1 LQDHDASNRA
11 RALLTQ
17 LALLMMLGAGI
28 DHWGTWGVMA
38 DRTGRFRLDRR
49 GFLRTVGAAG
59 AVAATGGVTAACSS
73 GLQGADGSGGGSDAI
88 RIGYVSPETG
98 ALAPFGEAD
107 QFVISAFQE
116 HFAQNPIRVG
126 GRTYPVEILK
136 RDSQS
141 NSNRAADVAADL
153 ILNDGVHLML
163 VSSTPDTANPV
174 SDQCEANG
182 MPCVA
187 TVTPWQ
193 PWFFGRGGDPDSAF
207 KWTFNF
213 FWGLEDVEAV
223 YFDMWDK
230 VPTNRIA
237 GALWPNDPDGLAWG
251 NPSTGFPPAMAERGY
266 RIVDPGVY
274 PNGTQDFTAQITAFK
289 EQNVEVLLGV
299 PIPPDFTTF
308 WRQAAQQGYHPKIA
322 TIGKALL
329 FPSSV
334 EALGPLG
341 ANLGTEVW
349 WSPSHPFTSSLTGQT
364 TAELAQAYTDTTDK
378 QWTQPIGFAHALFE
392 VAAAAF
398 SAVDAIDD
406 REGLATAISELQLDT
421 VVGPLDW
428 TSGPV
433 PGVAKTPLV
442 GGQWRPGS
450 EFPYELVIVAN
461 SQHPNIPTAGAVAPL
476 AGPGPVTARP

>member
-1 LQDHDASNRA
+1 MQ
-11 RALLTQ
+11 
-17 LALLMMLGAGI
+17 
-28 DHWGTWGVMA
+28 
-38 DRTGRFRLDRR
+38 DRTGRLRLDRR

-59 AVAATGGVTAACSS
+59 AVAAAGGLTSACSA
-73 GLQGADGSGGGSDAI
+73 GLQGAGGDGGGGGGDVI

-98 ALAPFGEAD
+98 SLAPFGEAD
-107 QFVISAFQE
+107 QFVIGAFQE
-116 HFAQNPIRVG
+116 YFAQNPIQVG
-126 GRTYPVEILK
+126 DRSYPVEILK

-141 NSNRAADVAADL
+141 DSNRAADVAADL
-153 ILNDGVHLML
+153 ILNNGIHLML
-163 VSSTPDTANPV
+163 VSSTPDTSNPV

-182 MPCVA
+182 LPCVS

-193 PWFFGRGGDPDSAF
+193 PWFLGRGGSADKPF
-207 KWTFNF
+207 DWTFNF
-213 FWGLEDVEAV
+213 FWGIEDVEAV
-223 YFDMWDK
+223 YADMWDQ

-251 NPSTGFPPAMAERGY
+251 NPSTGFPPAVQQRGY
-266 RIVDPGVY
+266 QIIDPGNY
-274 PNGTQDFTAQITAFK
+274 PNGTQDFSAQIAAFRDANA
-289 EQNVEVLLGV
+289 EILLGV

-308 WRQAAQQGYHPKIA
+308 WRQASQQGFQPKIA

-334 EALGPLG
+334 EALGPIG
-341 ANLGTEVW
+341 ENLGTEVW

-364 TAELAQAYTDTTDK
+364 TAALAEAYTQATDK

-406 REGLATAISELQLDT
+406 REGLATAISQLKLDT

-433 PGVAKTPLV
+433 PNVAKTPLV
-442 GGQWRPGS
+442 GGQWRTGTD
-450 EFPYELVIVAN
+450 FPYELVIVTN
-461 SQHPNIPTAGAVAPL
+461 TQHPNIPTGGTVEPL
-476 AGPGPVTARP
+476 QVPPPE